1 MSRRGL
7 AAHGEGRKIAGL
19 NFRMLHCQKA
29 RRAISKHPGANEKL
43 LTQVEDERYVSRY
56 TMTESHIRP
65 KQHVLAMAFL
75 SLSGLALAFAPNRIL
90 GLQYQYMLHRMTG
103 LRCPFCGMTR
113 DFILMADG
121 SLPQNNPGSLVV
133 AVALYVAYP
142 AWLLLIAVRRRS
154 WLMIKRNNLI
164 NALIVAMA
172 LLFVWNN
179 LVS

>member
-43 LTQVEDERYVSRY
+43 LMQVEDERYVSRY

-75 SLSGLALAFAPNRIL
+75 SLSGLALAFAPNRIPGAAVSMHAAPYDRAAL
-90 GLQYQYMLHRMTG
+90 SLLWNDARFHSDGGRISAAKQSWLTRGGGGTLRGLSG
-103 LRCPFCGMTR
+103 V
-113 DFILMADG
+113 
-121 SLPQNNPGSLVV
+121 VV
-133 AVALYVAYP
+133 AYRGSTP
-142 AWLLLIAVRRRS
+142 
-154 WLMIKRNNLI
+154 
-164 NALIVAMA
+164 
-172 LLFVWNN
+172 F
-179 LVS
+179 LVDDQA